1 MTLDLAVR
9 ITEILLGLAFIQQSA
24 EHLVR
29 RDEALLFGLRIA
41 VCVLLIS
48 GAWTAWALAALVLL
62 SIVILGRF
70 QGSYNGGSDRMG
82 LLALVCL
89 CAIHFMPTL
98 RWQEYIAGYLGAQ
111 IVLSYFLSGWVKIIN
126 PAWRDGHALRDV
138 FAYSAYPVS
147 EGLRSWRERPRVLL
161 TMSWAV
167 MLFELVF
174 PLALVSQ
181 PTLIAALTIAALF
194 HLANACLFGLN
205 RFFWT
210 WIAVYPILF
219 WLQARLF

>member
-1 MTLDLAVR
+1 
-9 ITEILLGLAFIQQSA
+9 
-24 EHLVR
+24 
-29 RDEALLFGLRIA
+29 
-41 VCVLLIS
+41 
-48 GAWTAWALAALVLL
+48 
-62 SIVILGRF
+62 
-70 QGSYNGGSDRMG
+70 
-82 LLALVCL
+82 
-89 CAIHFMPTL
+89 
-98 RWQEYIAGYLGAQ
+98 
-111 IVLSYFLSGWVKIIN
+111 
-126 PAWRDGHALRDV
+126 
-138 FAYSAYPVS
+138 
-147 EGLRSWRERPRVLL
+147 
-161 TMSWAV
+161 MSWAV